1 MVFHM
6 QMEKLEIDMKK
17 LFLFIIKFYRK
28 YISPMKSTKCPYI
41 PSCSEYGMEAIEK
54 YGALKGG
61 ALALWRIIRCNPF
74 SKGGYD
80 PVPSMKAK
88 ASTKTSV
95 KTKKEKN
102 VKTFYRL

>member
-1 MVFHM
+1 
-6 QMEKLEIDMKK
+6 MEKLEIDMKK
-17 LFLFIIKFYRK
+17 LFIFIIKFYRK

-80 PVPSMKAK
+80 PVP
-88 ASTKTSV
+88 
-95 KTKKEKN
+95 
-102 VKTFYRL
+102 